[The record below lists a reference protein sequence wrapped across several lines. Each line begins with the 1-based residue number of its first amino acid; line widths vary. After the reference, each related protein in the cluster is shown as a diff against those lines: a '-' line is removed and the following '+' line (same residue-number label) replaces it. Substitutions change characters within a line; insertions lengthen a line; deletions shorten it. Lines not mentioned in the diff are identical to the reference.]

1 MTNYSNRQK
10 ILNTKKKW
18 SSIIDLLV
26 KQQRQTR
33 ILNQKNPKIKEYE
46 QLLYRY

>member
-18 SSIIDLLV
+18 SSIIDLIL
-26 KQQRQTR
+26 KQQKQDR
-33 ILNQKNPKIKEYE
+33 ILKQTNPKIKQYE
-46 QLLYRY
+46 QLFYRY